1 MIEKEKKNS
10 WEFEGNDGEF
20 VLNNPEKTSGLYF
33 PLANEAGMMSS
44 ITPLLNGDIKTGQN
58 TFLMA
63 PVSVDDLHNCR
74 NSRNFWVKINNHDV
88 WSASGNS
95 LRQKSLCF
103 EEDSEE
109 SVKLEAGFLW
119 QKVIRENKNLGV
131 KAEIT
136 NIVPVSDDTVE
147 LMKVT
152 IKNVKAEEILITPTA
167 AVPIYGRSAD
177 NIRDHRHV
185 TSLLNRIYTRDYGV
199 VVKPTLTFDERGHK
213 LNSMYYSV
221 QATEENQIA
230 PLGFFPTIEGFIGEG
245 GNLEWPEAVVK
256 NLKSYCEKGKQIDG
270 YDAIG
275 AIRFKDTILKPG
287 ESRTYVILMG
297 ISQSEKATE
306 EYVNKYGSVSKFDL
320 EFKKNKEYWDNKL
333 SGLAFKSSDSKFDLW
348 MKWVEIQPFMRR
360 IYGCSFLPHHDY
372 GRGGRG
378 WRDLWQDCLALLLV
392 EPKEVRQLL
401 LNNYGGV
408 RFDGSNATIIG
419 TKPGEFIADRNNI
432 ARTWMDHGAWPY
444 YTTRLYIDLSGD
456 LDFLFEKQVYFKDKQ
471 CSRSKQIDEAWT
483 ETYGSN
489 QRDVEDKIYKGTILE
504 HILLE
509 QITVFYNVGENNNI
523 RLEGADWNDGFDM
536 GSEKGESVTFTA
548 FYGSNLMDLS
558 KLLKSVKEKLG
569 IEEIEIAKEILV
581 LIDSISSKID
591 YNSVKEKNDLL
602 NKYFELCVHNISGDK
617 VKVNID
623 ELSKD
628 LEMKAAWII
637 NHIRNNEWV
646 KNSDGYEWFNG
657 YYDNAGKA
665 LEGDFPSGV
674 RMTLTGQVFPIMGG
688 IADDEQIKKVIS
700 STNRYLMD
708 INIGGV
714 RLNTNFN
721 EVKLNMGRCFGFAF
735 GHKENGAMFSHMAVM
750 YINALYKRGFA
761 KEGYEILSTIYNH
774 CTNFEKSR
782 IFPGIPEYIN
792 DKGRGMYHYLTG
804 AASWLLLTML
814 NEVYGVK
821 GLVGDLII
829 EPKLVKEQFDKNNST
844 KVFTNFRNKKLNIE
858 YKNIN
863 NLEYGEY
870 KIASVNIDGEN
881 LKIGL
886 PQVCVTI
893 SKEIMDKLEGN
904 KEHELIIELA

>member
-213 LNSMYYSV
+213 LNSIYYSV

-256 NLKSYCEKGKQIDG
+256 NLKNYCEKGKQIDG

-275 AIRFKDTILKPG
+275 AIRFKDTVLKPG

-348 MKWVEIQPFMRR
+348 MKWVEMQPFMRR

-602 NKYFELCVHNISGDK
+602 NKYFELCVHNISGEK

-637 NHIRNNEWV
+637 NHIRSNEWV
-646 KNSDGYEWFNG
+646 KNSEGYEWFNG

-708 INIGGV
+708 TNIGGV

-844 KVFTNFRNKKLNIE
+844 KVFTNFRNKKLSIE

-870 KIASVNIDGEN
+870 KITSVTIDGEN
-881 LKIGL
+881 LKIDL

-893 SKEIMDKLEGN
+893 SKEIMDKLEDN

>member
-20 VLNNPEKTSGLYF
+20 VLNNPQKTSGLYF

-119 QKVIRENKNLGV
+119 QKVIRENRKLGL

-136 NIVPVSDDTVE
+136 NIVPVSDDTIE

-185 TSLLNRIYTRDYGV
+185 TSLLNRIYTREYGV
-199 VVKPTLTFDERGHK
+199 VANPTLTFDERGHK
-213 LNSMYYSV
+213 LNSIYYSV
-221 QATEENQIA
+221 QAAEENQIA
-230 PLGFFPTIEGFIGEG
+230 PLGFFPTIDGFIGEG

-256 NLKSYCEKGKQIDG
+256 NLKNYCGKGMQIDG

-306 EYVNKYGSVSKFDL
+306 EYVDKYGSVSKFDL
-320 EFKKNKEYWDNKL
+320 EFKRNNEYWDNKL

-456 LDFLFEKQVYFKDKQ
+456 LEFLFENQVYFKDKQ

-581 LIDSISSKID
+581 LIDSISNTID

-602 NKYFELCVHNISGDK
+602 NKYFELCVHNISGEK

-623 ELSKD
+623 DLSKD
-628 LEMKAAWII
+628 LEMKADWII

-646 KNSDGYEWFNG
+646 KNSEGYEWFNG

-708 INIGGV
+708 TNIGGV

-750 YINALYKRGFA
+750 YINALYKRGFV

-774 CTNFEKSR
+774 CINFEKSR

-844 KVFTNFRNKKLNIE
+844 KVFTNFRNKKLSIE

-870 KIASVNIDGEN
+870 KIASVTIDGEN

-886 PQVCVTI
+886 QQVCVTI
-893 SKEIMDKLEGN
+893 SKEIMDKLEDN
-904 KEHELIIELA
+904 KEHEVIIELA